1 MSSSPGAEPLR
12 PAAPRVVIA
21 DDDALFRSGVRAALQ
36 DAGIV
41 VIAEADNGRDAI
53 DLAVHFRPDVVLMDV
68 VMVGDGRDLRHA
80 RDRRRARRR
89 SASSCSPAREDAELG
104 MIGLRAGA
112 DGHLVKGLAYDDA
125 RRRGPRRR
133 RRRAGRWRRPSLRRL
148 IERLRALPDGGLGV
162 RPVRSTL
169 TSREWEVLDLLCAGL
184 TVDDD
189 RRSARPRAR
198 HRPNARKAHPAQ
210 ARRALAGRGHRDGER
225 DPGDLRARPP
235 RAPRAEDVRGRRR
248 HERREVRVVVRT
260 SRLAPRVGG

>member
-21 DDDALFRSGVRAALQ
+21 DDDAAFRSGVRAALQ

-68 VMVGDGRDLRHA
+68 VMVGMDGISA
-80 RDRRRARRR
+80 TRAIAGRAPEV
-89 SASSCSPAREDAELG
+89 SVVLLTSSQDAELG

-112 DGHLVKGLAYDDA
+112 NGHLVKGLAYEDLVAAVRIAAEGDPVLA
-125 RRRGPRRR
+125 P
-133 RRRAGRWRRPSLRRL
+133 AVARRL

-169 TSREWEVLDLLCAGL
+169 TSREWEVLDLLCGGL
-184 TVDDD
+184 SVDDVAD
-189 RRSARPRAR
+189 RLVLARDTVRTHVKRILRKLGVHSQAEAIEMANGIRATYA
-198 HRPNARKAHPAQ
+198 P
-210 ARRALAGRGHRDGER
+210 GHRE
-225 DPGDLRARPP
+225 P
-235 RAPRAEDVRGRRR
+235 
-248 HERREVRVVVRT
+248 
-260 SRLAPRVGG
+260 LA